1 MLLSEQDQVL
11 SYNGEVLVFQLS
23 KPKHAEE
30 AEDKAMN
37 LYVKRMAFNR
47 DTKLFD
53 QKSSGVFSMGASH
66 SKIEIICCSCTTD
79 SRTGIILPC
88 ILMKKRKRN
97 SVKYF
102 LLLLHSSNQFEPS
115 FFFKLD
121 YELKE
126 DIRLFAGPSLL
137 WRHANKLFYISSNT
151 RVVQSA
157 PVHLS
162 SVVWTGEIVGEGTVV
177 LGIRTAFLPETEG
190 SDGFSVSDRAI
201 WGSEFFGYTIQS
213 QKFLTGTCF
222 MPHAYSRVVSSVY
235 VCRSERLRK
244 QLRIS
249 LVAIT
254 HKNQLIWFQNGTP
267 KGVCELPYEKPRLVK
282 PALTSSSDLLFAVSF
297 ASGNS
302 CVIQRRDSLQVASK
316 WQKVKCVLVDDFIGS
331 GSEQLLLL
339 FKDDSNADI
348 LSTFKITDLGEV
360 NYSSDINYKYDVPAA
375 EGLQENGLFTVRA
388 LETRLQ
394 AGWTSVREL
403 QQHLRLQKRVILES
417 CRALRDLV
425 EGRTHILPNSKEVK
439 CKRWARSLLNSAK
452 PFVEGAAINHLPLL
466 LEGLVSLWDDVENP
480 PDSLSKET
488 SSASEVPE
496 HFTEELW
503 QRVVGDSLVVGVK
516 LTESFCL
523 SLSDV
528 SLSLVMDQDFSSV
541 SPIIKCQSK
550 IIKLNKAFSA
560 LAVSS
565 SQIEPPPKKMKLDL
579 DRKNDLQKEFL
590 KSSSRIQLD
599 GAKTVTAVTSLSPL
613 LAFHRVCCVVL
624 LHARKQNN
632 QNDSLQQ
639 SKKITVLC
647 GKILLSLEDISNG
660 RYSIKMLRDNSYCIG
675 SMEDILAVLA
685 VSVRFSF
692 QIVSCD
698 CTLTPVSSWLMGEM
712 ECTPFKECQDNIFCH
727 KAGNV
732 HGTIFNWTL
741 KNPFEGV
748 LTIFCRNLTV
758 LFQCLHSLTR
768 VLPPSCSVK
777 LLRSGSRG
785 VLTEHL
791 ALALEKEMLTLKN
804 SLFLKETKAENS
816 LTWRNESG
824 KKINNAPL
832 ASLLDTEEGVQQFRK
847 KLQNEREESVRSMNQ
862 TMNGA
867 LYQKIALKIAEAQL
881 SSDMIVWRLAKS

>member
-1 MLLSEQDQVL
+1 MLLSEQDQFL

-30 AEDKAMN
+30 ADDDTMN
-37 LYVKRMAFNR
+37 LCVRRMVFNR
-47 DTKLFD
+47 DTKLFV
-53 QKSSGVFSMGASH
+53 QKSSGVFNTGASH

-88 ILMKKRKRN
+88 VLMKKKKRN

-115 FFFKLD
+115 FYFKLD

-151 RVVQSA
+151 CVVQSA

-177 LGIRTAFLPETEG
+177 LGIRTAGLPWTG
-190 SDGFSVSDRAI
+190 DPAGFSVSDRAI
-201 WGSEFFGYTIQS
+201 WGSEFFGYAIQS
-213 QKFLTGTCF
+213 QKFLTATCF

-235 VCRSERLRK
+235 ICRSERWRK
-244 QLRIS
+244 QLQIS

-254 HKNQLIWFQNGTP
+254 HKNQLIWFQNGVP
-267 KGVCELPYEKPRLVK
+267 KRVCELPYEKPCSVK

-302 CVIQRRDSLQVASK
+302 CVVQRRDSLQVASK

-339 FKDDSNADI
+339 FKDDSNTDV

-360 NYSSDINYKYDVPAA
+360 NYASGINYKQDVPAA
-375 EGLQENGLFTVRA
+375 EGLQENGLLTVRA

-403 QQHLRLQKRVILES
+403 QQHLGLQKRVILES
-417 CRALRDLV
+417 CRALIDLV
-425 EGRTHILPNSKEVK
+425 EERTHILPNSREVK
-439 CKRWARSLLNSAK
+439 CRRWSRSAE
-452 PFVEGAAINHLPLL
+452 FCQAIC
-466 LEGLVSLWDDVENP
+466 LVSLWDDVENP

-488 SSASEVPE
+488 SSAPEVPE
-496 HFTEELW
+496 RFTEELW

-516 LTESFCL
+516 LTEPFYL

-528 SLSLVMDQDFSSV
+528 SLSLVMDQDFSSI

-560 LAVSS
+560 LAVCS
-565 SQIEPPPKKMKLDL
+565 SQIEPPPKKIKLDL
-579 DRKNDLQKEFL
+579 QSKNYL
-590 KSSSRIQLD
+590 KKKFPERSPRIQLD

-624 LHARKQNN
+624 LHAKKQNH

-660 RYSIKMLRDNSYCIG
+660 RYSIKMLRDKSYCTG
-675 SMEDILAVLA
+675 SMEDILAVLT

-698 CTLTPVSSWLMGEM
+698 CTLTPVSSWLLGEM

-732 HGTIFNWTL
+732 HGTIFNWAL

-777 LLRSGSRG
+777 LLRSGSKG

-804 SLFLKETKAENS
+804 SLFLKEAKAGNS
-816 LTWRNESG
+816 LTWGNESG
-824 KKINNAPL
+824 KKMNNAPL

-847 KLQNEREESVRSMNQ
+847 KLQKEREESVRSMNQ

-867 LYQKIALKIAEAQL
+867 LYQKTALKIAEAQL
-881 SSDMIVWRLAKS
+881 SSDMIVWRLA

>member
-1 MLLSEQDQVL
+1 MLLSEQDQFL

-30 AEDKAMN
+30 AEDKTMN
-37 LYVKRMAFNR
+37 LCVRRMAFKR
-47 DTKLFD
+47 DTKLFV

-66 SKIEIICCSCTTD
+66 SKIEMICCSCTKD

-88 ILMKKRKRN
+88 VLMKKKKRN
-97 SVKYF
+97 NVKYF

-115 FFFKLD
+115 FYFKLD

-151 RVVQSA
+151 CVVQSA
-157 PVHLS
+157 PVQLS
-162 SVVWTGEIVGEGTVV
+162 SVVWTGEIIGEGTVV
-177 LGIRTAFLPETEG
+177 LGIRTAHLPETEDP
-190 SDGFSVSDRAI
+190 DGFSVSDRAI
-201 WGSEFFGYTIQS
+201 WGSEFFGYAIKT
-213 QKFLTGTCF
+213 QKMLTGTCF

-235 VCRSERLRK
+235 VCKSERLKK

-249 LVAIT
+249 LVATT
-254 HKNQLIWFQNGTP
+254 HKNQLIWFQNGVP
-267 KGVCELPYEKPRLVK
+267 KGLCELPYEKPCAVK
-282 PALTSSSDLLFAVSF
+282 PALTSSNDLLFVVSF
-297 ASGNS
+297 VSGNS
-302 CVIQRRDSLQVASK
+302 CVVQRRDSLQVASK
-316 WQKVKCVLVDDFIGS
+316 WQNVKCVLVDDFIGS

-339 FKDDSNADI
+339 FKDDPNTDV

-360 NYSSDINYKYDVPAA
+360 NYASDISYKHEAPAA
-375 EGLQENGLFTVRA
+375 EGLQENGLLTVRA
-388 LETRLQ
+388 LEARLQ

-403 QQHLRLQKRVILES
+403 QQHLGLQKRVLIES
-417 CRALRDLV
+417 CRALIDLV
-425 EGRTHILPNSKEVK
+425 EERTHILPNPKEVK
-439 CKRWARSLLNSAK
+439 CRRWARSLLNSAK
-452 PFVEGAAINHLPLL
+452 PF
-466 LEGLVSLWDDVENP
+466 EGLVSLWDDVENP
-480 PDSLSKET
+480 PHSLSKEASST
-488 SSASEVPE
+488 SKVPE

-516 LTESFCL
+516 LTESFYL

-528 SLSLVMDQDFSSV
+528 SLSLVIDQDFSSI

-560 LAVSS
+560 LTVSS
-565 SQIEPPPKKMKLDL
+565 SQIEPPSKKMKLDL
-579 DRKNDLQKEFL
+579 HSKNDLKKGFP
-590 KSSSRIQLD
+590 KRSSRIQLD

-624 LHARKQNN
+624 LHARKQNH
-632 QNDSLQQ
+632 QNDGLQQ
-639 SKKITVLC
+639 SKKITVFC

-660 RYSIKMLRDNSYCIG
+660 RYSVKMLKDNSYCTG
-675 SMEDILAVLA
+675 SMEDILSVLA
-685 VSVRFSF
+685 VSVKFSF

-698 CTLTPVSSWLMGEM
+698 CTLTPVSSWLLGEM

-768 VLPPSCSVK
+768 ILPPGCGVK
-777 LLRSGSRG
+777 LLRSGSKG
-785 VLTEHL
+785 VLTEQL
-791 ALALEKEMLTLKN
+791 ALALEKEMYILKN

-816 LTWRNESG
+816 LTWGNESG
-824 KKINNAPL
+824 RKINNAPL
-832 ASLLDTEEGVQQFRK
+832 ASSLGTEEGVQQFRK
-847 KLQNEREESVRSMNQ
+847 KLQNEQEESVQSMNQ

-867 LYQKIALKIAEAQL
+867 LYQKTALKIAEAQL
-881 SSDMIVWRLAKS
+881 SSDMIVWRLD

>member
-1 MLLSEQDQVL
+1 MLLSEQDQFL

-23 KPKHAEE
+23 KTKHAEE
-30 AEDKAMN
+30 ADDKTMN
-37 LYVKRMAFNR
+37 LCVRRMEFNR
-47 DTKLFD
+47 DTKLFV

-88 ILMKKRKRN
+88 ILMKKKKQS

-115 FFFKLD
+115 FYFKLD

-151 RVVQSA
+151 PVVQSA
-157 PVHLS
+157 PVQLS
-162 SVVWTGEIVGEGTVV
+162 SVVWTGEIMGEGTVV
-177 LGIRTAFLPETEG
+177 LGIRTACLPETEDP
-190 SDGFSVSDRAI
+190 DGFSVSDRAI
-201 WGSEFFGYTIQS
+201 WGSEFFGYAVQT
-213 QKFLTGTCF
+213 QKMLPGTCF
-222 MPHAYSRVVSSVY
+222 MPHAYSRVVSSVC
-235 VCRSERLRK
+235 VCKSESLKK

-249 LVAIT
+249 LVALT
-254 HKNQLIWFQNGTP
+254 HKNQLIWFQNGAP
-267 KGVCELPYEKPRLVK
+267 KGVCELPYEKPCSVK
-282 PALTSSSDLLFAVSF
+282 PALTSSNDLLFVVAF

-302 CVIQRRDSLQVASK
+302 CVVQRRDSLKVASK

-339 FKDDSNADI
+339 FKDDSNTDV

-360 NYSSDINYKYDVPAA
+360 NYASGINYKQDVPAA
-375 EGLQENGLFTVRA
+375 EGLQENGLLTVRA

-403 QQHLRLQKRVILES
+403 QQHLGLQKRVILES
-417 CRALRDLV
+417 CRALIDLV
-425 EGRTHILPNSKEVK
+425 EERTHILPNSKE
-439 CKRWARSLLNSAK
+439 
-452 PFVEGAAINHLPLL
+452 
-466 LEGLVSLWDDVENP
+466 EGLVSLWDDVENP
-480 PDSLSKET
+480 ADSLSKET
-488 SSASEVPE
+488 SLASKVPE

-503 QRVVGDSLVVGVK
+503 LRVVGDSLVVGVK
-516 LTESFCL
+516 LTESFYL

-528 SLSLVMDQDFSSV
+528 SLSLVMDQDFSSI

-560 LAVSS
+560 LTVSS

-579 DRKNDLQKEFL
+579 RSSNDVKKEFP
-590 KSSSRIQLD
+590 KRSSRIQLD
-599 GAKTVTAVTSLSPL
+599 EAKTVTAVTSLSPL

-624 LHARKQNN
+624 LHARKQNH

-647 GKILLSLEDISNG
+647 GKILLTLEDISNG
-660 RYSIKMLRDNSYCIG
+660 RYSVKMPRDNSYCTG

-692 QIVSCD
+692 QIESCD
-698 CTLTPVSSWLMGEM
+698 YTLTPVSSWLLGEM
-712 ECTPFKECQDNIFCH
+712 ECTPLKGCQDHIFCH

-732 HGTIFNWTL
+732 HGTIFNWAL

-768 VLPPSCSVK
+768 VLPPSCGVK
-777 LLRSGSRG
+777 LLRSGSKG
-785 VLTEHL
+785 ALTEQL

-804 SLFLKETKAENS
+804 SLSLRKAENS
-816 LTWRNESG
+816 LTWGNESG

-847 KLQNEREESVRSMNQ
+847 KLQNEREECVRSMNQ

>member
-1 MLLSEQDQVL
+1 MLLSEQDQFL

-23 KPKHAEE
+23 KPTCAEE
-30 AEDKAMN
+30 ADDKTVN
-37 LYVKRMAFNR
+37 LCVRRMAFNR
-47 DTKLFD
+47 DTKLFV
-53 QKSSGVFSMGASH
+53 QKSSGAFSMGASH
-66 SKIEIICCSCTTD
+66 SKIEMICCSCTTD

-88 ILMKKRKRN
+88 ILMQKKKRN

-115 FFFKLD
+115 FYFKLD

-137 WRHANKLFYISSNT
+137 WRHANKLFYISSST
-151 RVVQSA
+151 CVVQSA

-162 SVVWTGEIVGEGTVV
+162 RVVWTGEIVGEGTVV
-177 LGIRTAFLPETEG
+177 LGIRTACLPEAG
-190 SDGFSVSDRAI
+190 DPAGISVSDRAV
-201 WGSEFFGYTIQS
+201 WGSEFFGYAIQS
-213 QKFLTGTCF
+213 QKFLSGTCF
-222 MPHAYSRVVSSVY
+222 MPHAYSRVVSSLH
-235 VCRSERLRK
+235 VCRSERWRT
-244 QLRIS
+244 QLRVS
-249 LVAIT
+249 LVAVT
-254 HKNQLIWFQNGTP
+254 HKNQLIWFHNGAP
-267 KGVCELPYEKPRLVK
+267 KGVCELPYQKPCSVK
-282 PALTSSSDLLFAVSF
+282 PALTSSRDLLFAVSF

-302 CVIQRRDSLQVASK
+302 CVVQRRDSLQVASK

-339 FKDDSNADI
+339 FKDDSNTDV
-348 LSTFKITDLGEV
+348 LNTFKITDLGEV
-360 NYSSDINYKYDVPAA
+360 NYTSGINYKHDVPAA
-375 EGLQENGLFTVRA
+375 EGLQENGLLTVRA

-403 QQHLRLQKRVILES
+403 QQHLGLQRRVILES
-417 CRALRDLV
+417 CRALIDLV
-425 EGRTHILPNSKEVK
+425 EERTHILPNSKE
-439 CKRWARSLLNSAK
+439 
-452 PFVEGAAINHLPLL
+452 
-466 LEGLVSLWDDVENP
+466 EGLVSLWDDVENP
-480 PDSLSKET
+480 HDSLSKET

-516 LTESFCL
+516 LTEAFYL

-528 SLSLVMDQDFSSV
+528 SLSLVIDQDFSSI

-579 DRKNDLQKEFL
+579 HSKNDLKKEFP
-590 KSSSRIQLD
+590 KRSSRIHLD
-599 GAKTVTAVTSLSPL
+599 GARTVTAVTSLSPL

-624 LHARKQNN
+624 LHARKQNH
-632 QNDSLQQ
+632 QNDGLQQ

-660 RYSIKMLRDNSYCIG
+660 RYSVKMLKDNTYCTG
-675 SMEDILAVLA
+675 SMEDILAVLS

-698 CTLTPVSSWLMGEM
+698 CTLTPVSSWLLGEM

-727 KAGNV
+727 KAGNI
-732 HGTIFNWTL
+732 HGTIFNWAL

-777 LLRSGSRG
+777 LLRSGSKA
-785 VLTEHL
+785 VLTEKL

-804 SLFLKETKAENS
+804 SLFLKETKAGNC
-816 LTWRNESG
+816 LTWGNEPG
-824 KKINNAPL
+824 EKISNAPL
-832 ASLLDTEEGVQQFRK
+832 ASLLDTEEGVLQFRK
-847 KLQNEREESVRSMNQ
+847 ELQKEREESVQSMNQ
-862 TMNGA
+862 TLNGA
-867 LYQKIALKIAEAQL
+867 LYRETALKIAEAQL

>member
-1 MLLSEQDQVL
+1 MLLSEQDQFL

-23 KPKHAEE
+23 KPKDAEE
-30 AEDKAMN
+30 ADDKTMN
-37 LYVKRMAFNR
+37 LCVRRMAFNR
-47 DTKLFD
+47 DTKLFV
-53 QKSSGVFSMGASH
+53 QKSSGVFSMHTSH
-66 SKIEIICCSCTTD
+66 SKIEMICCSCTTD

-88 ILMKKRKRN
+88 ILMKKKKRN
-97 SVKYF
+97 NVKYF
-102 LLLLHSSNQFEPS
+102 VLLLHSSNQFEQS
-115 FFFKLD
+115 FCFKLD

-126 DIRLFAGPSLL
+126 DIRLFTGPSVL

-151 RVVQSA
+151 CVVQSA
-157 PVHLS
+157 PVQLS
-162 SVVWTGEIVGEGTVV
+162 SVVWTGEIVDEGTAV
-177 LGIRTAFLPETEG
+177 LGIRTACLPETEDA
-190 SDGFSVSDRAI
+190 DGFSVSDRAI
-201 WGSEFFGYTIQS
+201 WGSEFFGYGIET
-213 QKFLTGTCF
+213 QKVLAGTCF

-235 VCRSERLRK
+235 VCKSERWKK

-254 HKNQLIWFQNGTP
+254 HKNQLIWFQNGVP
-267 KGVCELPYEKPRLVK
+267 KGVCELPYEKPCSVK
-282 PALTSSSDLLFAVSF
+282 PAVTSSNDLLFVVSF

-302 CVIQRRDSLQVASK
+302 CVVQRRDSLQVASK
-316 WQKVKCVLVDDFIGS
+316 WPKVKCILVDDFIGS

-339 FKDDSNADI
+339 FKDDSNTDV

-360 NYSSDINYKYDVPAA
+360 NYASSINYKHDVPAA
-375 EGLQENGLFTVRA
+375 EGLQENGLLTVRA

-403 QQHLRLQKRVILES
+403 QQHLGLQKRVILES
-417 CRALRDLV
+417 CRALIDLV
-425 EGRTHILPNSKEVK
+425 EERTHILPN
-439 CKRWARSLLNSAK
+439 AK
-452 PFVEGAAINHLPLL
+452 Q
-466 LEGLVSLWDDVENP
+466 EGLVSLWDDVENP
-480 PDSLSKET
+480 PHSLSKET
-488 SSASEVPE
+488 SLVSEVPE

-516 LTESFCL
+516 LTESFYL

-528 SLSLVMDQDFSSV
+528 SLSLVMDQDFSSI

-560 LAVSS
+560 LALSS

-579 DRKNDLQKEFL
+579 HSKNYLRKEFP
-590 KSSSRIQLD
+590 KRSSSIQLD
-599 GAKTVTAVTSLSPL
+599 GAKTLTAVTSLSPL

-624 LHARKQNN
+624 LHARKQNH

-639 SKKITVLC
+639 SKRIAVLC

-660 RYSIKMLRDNSYCIG
+660 RYSVKMLRDNSYCTG
-675 SMEDILAVLA
+675 SVEDILAVLA

-692 QIVSCD
+692 QIVSSD
-698 CTLTPVSSWLMGEM
+698 FTLTPVSSWLLGEM

-748 LTIFCRNLTV
+748 LTIFCRNLTI

-777 LLRSGSRG
+777 LLRSGSKA
-785 VLTEHL
+785 VLTEQL

-804 SLFLKETKAENS
+804 SLFLKETKAEDS
-816 LTWRNESG
+816 LTWRNESC
-824 KKINNAPL
+824 KKINNSPL

-847 KLQNEREESVRSMNQ
+847 KFQNEQEENVQSMNQ
-862 TMNGA
+862 TMNGV
-867 LYQKIALKIAEAQL
+867 LYQKTALKIAEAQL
-881 SSDMIVWRLAKS
+881 SSDMIVWRLSKS

>member
-1 MLLSEQDQVL
+1 MLLSEQDQFL

-23 KPKHAEE
+23 KPKPAEE
-30 AEDKAMN
+30 ADDKTMN
-37 LYVKRMAFNR
+37 LSVRRMAFNR
-47 DTKLFD
+47 DTRLFV
-53 QKSSGVFSMGASH
+53 QKSSGVFSVGASH

-88 ILMKKRKRN
+88 ILLKKKKGS

-115 FFFKLD
+115 FYFKLD

-151 RVVQSA
+151 CVVQSV
-157 PVHLS
+157 PVQLS
-162 SVVWTGEIVGEGTVV
+162 SIVWTGEIVGEGTVV
-177 LGIRTAFLPETEG
+177 LGIRAACLPEAE
-190 SDGFSVSDRAI
+190 DPDRFSVSDRAI
-201 WGSEFFGYTIQS
+201 WGSEFFGYAIQT
-213 QKFLTGTCF
+213 QKMLTGTCF
-222 MPHAYSRVVSSVY
+222 MPHAYSKVVSSVY
-235 VCRSERLRK
+235 VCKSERLKK

-254 HKNQLIWFQNGTP
+254 HKNQLIWFQNGVT
-267 KGVCELPYEKPRLVK
+267 KGVCELPYEKPCSVK
-282 PALTSSSDLLFAVSF
+282 PALTSSNDLLFVVSF

-339 FKDDSNADI
+339 FKDGSNTDV

-360 NYSSDINYKYDVPAA
+360 NYASDISYKHDVPAA
-375 EGLQENGLFTVRA
+375 EGLQENGLLTVRA

-394 AGWTSVREL
+394 AGWASVREL

-417 CRALRDLV
+417 CRALIDLV
-425 EGRTHILPNSKEVK
+425 EERPHILPNSKE
-439 CKRWARSLLNSAK
+439 
-452 PFVEGAAINHLPLL
+452 
-466 LEGLVSLWDDVENP
+466 EGLVSLWDDVENP
-480 PDSLSKET
+480 ADSLSKEI
-488 SSASEVPE
+488 SLESQVPE

-503 QRVVGDSLVVGVK
+503 QRVVDDSLVVGVK
-516 LTESFCL
+516 LTESFYL
-523 SLSDV
+523 SLSNV
-528 SLSLVMDQDFSSV
+528 SLSLVMDQDFSSI

-579 DRKNDLQKEFL
+579 HSKNDLKKEFP
-590 KSSSRIQLD
+590 KRSSRIQLE

-624 LHARKQNN
+624 LHARKQNH

-639 SKKITVLC
+639 SKEITLLC

-660 RYSIKMLRDNSYCIG
+660 RYSVKMLRDNRYCTG

-685 VSVRFSF
+685 VSVQFSF

-698 CTLTPVSSWLMGEM
+698 CTLTPVSSWLLGEM
-712 ECTPFKECQDNIFCH
+712 ECTPFKEYQDNVFCH
-727 KAGNV
+727 KAGNI
-732 HGTIFNWTL
+732 HGTIFNWAL
-741 KNPFEGV
+741 KKPFEGV

-758 LFQCLHSLTR
+758 LFQCLYSLTR
-768 VLPPSCSVK
+768 ILPPSCRVK
-777 LLRSGSRG
+777 LLRSGSKG
-785 VLTEHL
+785 VLTEQL

-804 SLFLKETKAENS
+804 SLFLKEAKAENS
-816 LTWRNESG
+816 LAWGNESG
-824 KKINNAPL
+824 RTISNAPL

-847 KLQNEREESVRSMNQ
+847 KFQDEREESVQSMNQ

-867 LYQKIALKIAEAQL
+867 LYQKMALKMAEAQL
-881 SSDMIVWRLAKS
+881 SSDMIVWRLA

>member
-1 MLLSEQDQVL
+1 MLLGEQDQFL

-23 KPKHAEE
+23 NPKHAEE
-30 AEDKAMN
+30 ADNKTMN
-37 LYVKRMAFNR
+37 LCVRRMAFNR
-47 DTKLFD
+47 DTKLFV
-53 QKSSGVFSMGASH
+53 QKSSGAFSMGASH
-66 SKIEIICCSCTTD
+66 SKIEMVCCSCTTD
-79 SRTGIILPC
+79 SRTGLILPC
-88 ILMKKRKRN
+88 ILMKKQKRN
-97 SVKYF
+97 SIKYF

-115 FFFKLD
+115 FYFKLD

-151 RVVQSA
+151 CVVQSA

-162 SVVWTGEIVGEGTVV
+162 CVVWTGEIVGEGTVV
-177 LGIRTAFLPETEG
+177 LGIRTACLPETKDP
-190 SDGFSVSDRAI
+190 DGFSVSDRAI
-201 WGSEFFGYTIQS
+201 WGSEFFGYAIQS
-213 QKFLTGTCF
+213 QKFLSGTCF
-222 MPHAYSRVVSSVY
+222 MPHAYSRVVSSAY
-235 VCRSERLRK
+235 ICRNERLRK

-254 HKNQLIWFQNGTP
+254 HKNQLIWFQNGAP
-267 KGVCELPYEKPRLVK
+267 KGVCELPYEKPCSVK
-282 PALTSSSDLLFAVSF
+282 PAVTSSSDLLFAVSF

-302 CVIQRRDSLQVASK
+302 CVVQRRDSLQVASK

-339 FKDDSNADI
+339 FKDDSNTDV

-360 NYSSDINYKYDVPAA
+360 NYASGINYKHDVPAA
-375 EGLQENGLFTVRA
+375 EGLQENGLLTVRA

-403 QQHLRLQKRVILES
+403 QQHLGLQKRVILES
-417 CRALRDLV
+417 CRALIDLV
-425 EGRTHILPNSKEVK
+425 EERTHILPNSNK
-439 CKRWARSLLNSAK
+439 
-452 PFVEGAAINHLPLL
+452 
-466 LEGLVSLWDDVENP
+466 EGLVSLWDDVENP

-516 LTESFCL
+516 LTESFYL

-528 SLSLVMDQDFSSV
+528 SLSLVMDQDFSSI

-550 IIKLNKAFSA
+550 IIQLNKAFSA

-579 DRKNDLQKEFL
+579 HSKNDLRKDFP
-590 KSSSRIQLD
+590 KRSSRIQLD
-599 GAKTVTAVTSLSPL
+599 GAKTVTAVTSLPPL

-624 LHARKQNN
+624 LHARKQNH
-632 QNDSLQQ
+632 QNDDLQQ

-647 GKILLSLEDISNG
+647 GKILLSLEDISSG
-660 RYSIKMLRDNSYCIG
+660 RYSIKMLRDNSYCTG

-685 VSVRFSF
+685 VSVKFSF

-698 CTLTPVSSWLMGEM
+698 CTLTPVSSWLLGEM

-732 HGTIFNWTL
+732 HGTIFNWAL
-741 KNPFEGV
+741 KNPFEGA

-768 VLPPSCSVK
+768 ALPPGCSVK
-777 LLRSGSRG
+777 LLRSGSKA
-785 VLTEHL
+785 VLNEQL

-804 SLFLKETKAENS
+804 SLFLKETKAGNS
-816 LTWRNESG
+816 LTWGTESG

-847 KLQNEREESVRSMNQ
+847 KLQKEREESVQSLNQ
-862 TMNGA
+862 TLNGA
-867 LYQKIALKIAEAQL
+867 LYQKTALKIAEAQL
-881 SSDMIVWRLAKS
+881 SSDMIVWRLA

>member
-1 MLLSEQDQVL
+1 MLLSEQDQFL

-23 KPKHAEE
+23 KPKPAEE
-30 AEDKAMN
+30 ADDKTMN
-37 LYVKRMAFNR
+37 LSVRRMAFNR
-47 DTKLFD
+47 DTRLFV
-53 QKSSGVFSMGASH
+53 QKSSGVFSVGASH

-88 ILMKKRKRN
+88 ILLKKKKGS

-115 FFFKLD
+115 FYFKLD

-151 RVVQSA
+151 CVVQSV
-157 PVHLS
+157 PVQLS
-162 SVVWTGEIVGEGTVV
+162 SIVWTGEIVGEGTVV
-177 LGIRTAFLPETEG
+177 LGIRAACLPEAE
-190 SDGFSVSDRAI
+190 DPDRFSVSDRAI
-201 WGSEFFGYTIQS
+201 WGSEFFGYAIQT
-213 QKFLTGTCF
+213 QKMLTGTCF
-222 MPHAYSRVVSSVY
+222 MPHAYSKVVSSVY
-235 VCRSERLRK
+235 VCKSERLKK

-254 HKNQLIWFQNGTP
+254 HKNQLIWFQNGVT
-267 KGVCELPYEKPRLVK
+267 KGVCELPYEKPCSVK
-282 PALTSSSDLLFAVSF
+282 PALTSSNDLLFVVSF

-339 FKDDSNADI
+339 FKDGSNTDV

-360 NYSSDINYKYDVPAA
+360 NYASDISYKHDVPAA
-375 EGLQENGLFTVRA
+375 EGLQENGLLTVRA

-394 AGWTSVREL
+394 AGWASVREL

-417 CRALRDLV
+417 CRALIDLV
-425 EGRTHILPNSKEVK
+425 EERPHILPNSKE
-439 CKRWARSLLNSAK
+439 
-452 PFVEGAAINHLPLL
+452 
-466 LEGLVSLWDDVENP
+466 EGLVSLWDDVENP
-480 PDSLSKET
+480 ADSLSKET
-488 SSASEVPE
+488 SLESQVPE

-503 QRVVGDSLVVGVK
+503 QRVVDDSLVVGVK
-516 LTESFCL
+516 LTESFYL
-523 SLSDV
+523 SLSNV
-528 SLSLVMDQDFSSV
+528 SLSLVMDQDFSSI

-579 DRKNDLQKEFL
+579 HSKNDLKKEFP
-590 KSSSRIQLD
+590 KRSSRIQLE

-624 LHARKQNN
+624 LHARKQNH

-639 SKKITVLC
+639 SKEITLLC

-660 RYSIKMLRDNSYCIG
+660 RYSVKMLRDNRYCTG

-685 VSVRFSF
+685 VSVQFSF

-698 CTLTPVSSWLMGEM
+698 CTLTPVSSWLLGEM
-712 ECTPFKECQDNIFCH
+712 ECTPFKEYQDNVFCH
-727 KAGNV
+727 KAGNI
-732 HGTIFNWTL
+732 HGTIFNWAL

-758 LFQCLHSLTR
+758 LFQCLYSLTR
-768 VLPPSCSVK
+768 ILPPSCRVK
-777 LLRSGSRG
+777 LLRSGSKG
-785 VLTEHL
+785 VLTEQL

-804 SLFLKETKAENS
+804 SLFLKEAKAENS
-816 LTWRNESG
+816 LAWGNESG
-824 KKINNAPL
+824 RTISNAPL

-847 KLQNEREESVRSMNQ
+847 KFQDEREESVQSMNQ

-867 LYQKIALKIAEAQL
+867 LYQKMALKMAEAQL

>member
-1 MLLSEQDQVL
+1 MLLSEQDQFL

-30 AEDKAMN
+30 ADDKTMN
-37 LYVKRMAFNR
+37 LCVRRMAFNT
-47 DTKLFD
+47 DTKLFVE
-53 QKSSGVFSMGASH
+53 KSSGLFSMRANLSE
-66 SKIEIICCSCTTD
+66 IEMVCCSCTVD

-88 ILMKKRKRN
+88 ILMKKKKRN
-97 SVKYF
+97 NVKYF
-102 LLLLHSSNQFEPS
+102 LLLLHSSNQFEQS
-115 FFFKLD
+115 FYFTLD

-126 DIRLFAGPSLL
+126 DIRLFAGPSVL
-137 WRHANKLFYISSNT
+137 WRHANKLFYISSKT
-151 RVVQSA
+151 CVVQSA
-157 PVHLS
+157 PVQLS
-162 SVVWTGEIVGEGTVV
+162 SLVWTGEIVGEGTVV
-177 LGIRTAFLPETEG
+177 LGIRTACLAETE
-190 SDGFSVSDRAI
+190 DADVFSVSDRAI
-201 WGSEFFGYTIQS
+201 WGSEFFGYAIQT
-213 QKFLTGTCF
+213 QKMLAGTCF

-235 VCRSERLRK
+235 VCKTERWKK

-254 HKNQLIWFQNGTP
+254 HKNQLIWFQSGVP
-267 KGVCELPYEKPRLVK
+267 KGVCELPYEKPCLVK
-282 PALTSSSDLLFAVSF
+282 TAVTSSNDLLFVVSF

-302 CVIQRRDSLQVASK
+302 CVVQRRDSLQVASK

-339 FKDDSNADI
+339 FKDDSNTDV

-360 NYSSDINYKYDVPAA
+360 NYASGINYKHDVPAA
-375 EGLQENGLFTVRA
+375 DGLQENGLLTVRA

-403 QQHLRLQKRVILES
+403 QQHLGLQKRVILES
-417 CRALRDLV
+417 CRALKDLV
-425 EGRTHILPNSKEVK
+425 EERTHVLPNAKE
-439 CKRWARSLLNSAK
+439 
-452 PFVEGAAINHLPLL
+452 
-466 LEGLVSLWDDVENP
+466 EGLVSLWDDVENP
-480 PDSLSKET
+480 PHSLSKET
-488 SSASEVPE
+488 SLASNVPE

-516 LTESFCL
+516 LTESFYL

-528 SLSLVMDQDFSSV
+528 SLSLVMDQDFSSI

-550 IIKLNKAFSA
+550 IIKLNKAFST
-560 LAVSS
+560 LTVSS

-579 DRKNDLQKEFL
+579 DSKSDLRKEFP
-590 KSSSRIQLD
+590 KRSSRIQLD

-624 LHARKQNN
+624 LHARKQNH
-632 QNDSLQQ
+632 QSDSLQQ
-639 SKKITVLC
+639 SKKIAVLC

-660 RYSIKMLRDNSYCIG
+660 RYSVKMLRDNSYCTG
-675 SMEDILAVLA
+675 SVEDILAVLA

-692 QIVSCD
+692 QIVSSE
-698 CTLTPVSSWLMGEM
+698 CTLTPVSSWLLGEM
-712 ECTPFKECQDNIFCH
+712 ECTPFKECQDNMFCH

-777 LLRSGSRG
+777 LLRSGSKA
-785 VLTEHL
+785 VLTEQL

-816 LTWRNESG
+816 LTQGNVSG
-824 KKINNAPL
+824 KKISNAPL

-847 KLQNEREESVRSMNQ
+847 ELQNEREESVRSMNQ

-867 LYQKIALKIAEAQL
+867 LYQKTALKIAEAQL
-881 SSDMIVWRLAKS
+881 SSDMSVWRLS

>member
-1 MLLSEQDQVL
+1 MHLSEQDQFL
-11 SYNGEVLVFQLS
+11 CYNGEVLVFQLS

-30 AEDKAMN
+30 ADDKTTN
-37 LYVKRMAFNR
+37 LCVRRMVFNR
-47 DTKLFD
+47 ETKLFV
-53 QKSSGVFSMGASH
+53 QKSSGVFSLGASH
-66 SKIEIICCSCTTD
+66 SKIEMICCSCTTD
-79 SRTGIILPC
+79 SRTGIIVPC
-88 ILMKKRKRN
+88 ILMEKKTWNNVR
-97 SVKYF
+97 YF

-115 FFFKLD
+115 FYFKLD
-121 YELKE
+121 YEMKE

-151 RVVQSA
+151 CVVQSA
-157 PVHLS
+157 PGQLF

-177 LGIRTAFLPETEG
+177 LGIRTACLPETE
-190 SDGFSVSDRAI
+190 DPDEFSVSDRAI
-201 WGSEFFGYTIQS
+201 WGREFFAYTLQT
-213 QKFLTGTCF
+213 QKTLAGTCF

-235 VCRSERLRK
+235 ICKSERLKK
-244 QLRIS
+244 QLQIS

-267 KGVCELPYEKPRLVK
+267 KGVCDLPYEMPYSVK
-282 PALTSSSDLLFAVSF
+282 PALTSSNDLLFVVSF
-297 ASGNS
+297 ASGNI
-302 CVIQRRDSLQVASK
+302 CVVWRRDSLQVASK

-339 FKDDSNADI
+339 FKDDSNTDV

-360 NYSSDINYKYDVPAA
+360 NYASGINYKHDVPVV
-375 EGLQENGLFTVRA
+375 EGLQENGLLTVRA

-394 AGWTSVREL
+394 AGWTCVREL

-417 CRALRDLV
+417 CRALIDLV
-425 EGRTHILPNSKEVK
+425 EERTHILPNSKEVK
-439 CKRWARSLLNSAK
+439 CRRWARAVLNSAK
-452 PFVEGAAINHLPLL
+452 PFVEG
-466 LEGLVSLWDDVENP
+466 GLVSLWDDVENL
-480 PDSLSKET
+480 PDSQSKET
-488 SSASEVPE
+488 SLVSKVPQ

-516 LTESFCL
+516 LTESFYL

-528 SLSLVMDQDFSSV
+528 SLSLVMDQDFSLI

-550 IIKLNKAFSA
+550 IIRLNKAFSA

-565 SQIEPPPKKMKLDL
+565 SQTEPPPKKMKLDL
-579 DRKNDLQKEFL
+579 HSNNDLKQGFPKR
-590 KSSSRIQLD
+590 SSRIQLD

-613 LAFHRVCCVVL
+613 LAFHRVCCIVL
-624 LHARKQNN
+624 LHARKQNH
-632 QNDSLQQ
+632 QNDSSQQ
-639 SKKITVLC
+639 SKKVTVLC

-660 RYSIKMLRDNSYCIG
+660 RYSVKMPRNNSYCTG

-698 CTLTPVSSWLMGEM
+698 CTLTPVSSWLLGEM

-732 HGTIFNWTL
+732 HGTIFNWAL

-768 VLPPSCSVK
+768 VLPPSCGVK
-777 LLRSGSRG
+777 LLRSGSKG
-785 VLTEHL
+785 VLTEQL

-804 SLFLKETKAENS
+804 SLFLKENNAGNS
-816 LTWRNESG
+816 LTWGNESG
-824 KKINNAPL
+824 KEINNAPL
-832 ASLLDTEEGVQQFRK
+832 ASLLDTEEGVQHFRK
-847 KLQNEREESVRSMNQ
+847 VLQNEREESVRSMNQ

-867 LYQKIALKIAEAQL
+867 LYQQIALKIAEAQL
-881 SSDMIVWRLAKS
+881 TSDIIVWRLA

>member
-1 MLLSEQDQVL
+1 MLLGEQDQFL

-30 AEDKAMN
+30 SDDKTMN
-37 LYVKRMAFNR
+37 LCVRRMAFNR
-47 DTKLFD
+47 NTKLFV
-53 QKSSGVFSMGASH
+53 QKSSGAFSVGASH

-88 ILMKKRKRN
+88 ILMKKKKRN
-97 SVKYF
+97 SIKYF

-115 FFFKLD
+115 FYFKLD

-151 RVVQSA
+151 CVVQSA

-162 SVVWTGEIVGEGTVV
+162 CVVWTGEIVGEGTVV
-177 LGIRTAFLPETEG
+177 LGIRTACLPETKDP
-190 SDGFSVSDRAI
+190 DGFSVSDRAI
-201 WGSEFFGYTIQS
+201 WGSEFFGYAIQS
-213 QKFLTGTCF
+213 QKFLSSTCF

-235 VCRSERLRK
+235 ICRSERLRK

-254 HKNQLIWFQNGTP
+254 HKNQLIWFQNGVP
-267 KGVCELPYEKPRLVK
+267 KGVCELPYEKPCSVK

-302 CVIQRRDSLQVASK
+302 CVVQRRDSLQVASK

-339 FKDDSNADI
+339 FKDDSNTDV

-360 NYSSDINYKYDVPAA
+360 NYASGINYKHDVSAA
-375 EGLQENGLFTVRA
+375 EGFQENGLLTVRA

-394 AGWTSVREL
+394 VCWTAVREL
-403 QQHLRLQKRVILES
+403 QHHLGLQKRVILES
-417 CRALRDLV
+417 CRALIDLV
-425 EGRTHILPNSKEVK
+425 EERTHILPNSKE
-439 CKRWARSLLNSAK
+439 
-452 PFVEGAAINHLPLL
+452 
-466 LEGLVSLWDDVENP
+466 EGLVSLWDDVENP

-488 SSASEVPE
+488 SSTSEVPE

-516 LTESFCL
+516 LTESFYL

-528 SLSLVMDQDFSSV
+528 SLSLVMDQDFSSI

-565 SQIEPPPKKMKLDL
+565 SQTEPPPKKMKLDL
-579 DRKNDLQKEFL
+579 HSKNDLRKEFPER
-590 KSSSRIQLD
+590 SSRIQLD
-599 GAKTVTAVTSLSPL
+599 GAKTVTAVTSLPPL

-624 LHARKQNN
+624 LHARKQNH
-632 QNDSLQQ
+632 QDDGLQQ

-647 GKILLSLEDISNG
+647 GKILLSLEDISSG
-660 RYSIKMLRDNSYCIG
+660 RYSIKMLRDNSYC
-675 SMEDILAVLA
+675 STEDILAVLA

-692 QIVSCD
+692 QIVSSD
-698 CTLTPVSSWLMGEM
+698 CTLTPVSSWLLGEM

-732 HGTIFNWTL
+732 HGTIFNWAL
-741 KNPFEGV
+741 KNPFEGA

-758 LFQCLHSLTR
+758 LFQCLHSLIR
-768 VLPPSCSVK
+768 VLPPGCSVK
-777 LLRSGSRG
+777 LLRSGSKT
-785 VLTEHL
+785 VLTEQL

-804 SLFLKETKAENS
+804 SLLLKETKAGNS
-816 LTWRNESG
+816 LTWGNESG
-824 KKINNAPL
+824 KKLDNAPL

-847 KLQNEREESVRSMNQ
+847 KLQKEREESVQSLNQ
-862 TMNGA
+862 TLNGA
-867 LYQKIALKIAEAQL
+867 LYQKTALKIAEAQL
-881 SSDMIVWRLAKS
+881 SSDIIVWRLAKS

>member
-1 MLLSEQDQVL
+1 MLLSEQDQFL

-30 AEDKAMN
+30 ADDKTIN
-37 LYVKRMAFNR
+37 LCVRRMAFNR
-47 DTKLFD
+47 DTKLFV
-53 QKSSGVFSMGASH
+53 QKSSGVFNMGASH
-66 SKIEIICCSCTTD
+66 SEIEMICCSCTTD

-88 ILMKKRKRN
+88 ILMKKKKRSN
-97 SVKYF
+97 VKYF

-115 FFFKLD
+115 FYFRLD

-126 DIRLFAGPSLL
+126 DIRLFGGPSLL
-137 WRHANKLFYISSNT
+137 WRHANKLFYISSDT
-151 RVVQSA
+151 CVVQSA
-157 PVHLS
+157 PVQLS
-162 SVVWTGEIVGEGTVV
+162 SVVWTGEIVGEGIVV
-177 LGIRTAFLPETEG
+177 LGVRPACLPETEDP
-190 SDGFSVSDRAI
+190 DGFSVSDRAI
-201 WGSEFFGYTIQS
+201 WGSEFFGYAIQT
-213 QKFLTGTCF
+213 QKTLTGSCF

-235 VCRSERLRK
+235 VCKCERLK
-244 QLRIS
+244 QQLRIS

-254 HKNQLIWFQNGTP
+254 HKNQLVWFQNGAP
-267 KGVCELPYEKPRLVK
+267 KGVCELPYEKPCLVK
-282 PALTSSSDLLFAVSF
+282 PALTSSNNLLFVVSF
-297 ASGNS
+297 AYGNS
-302 CVIQRRDSLQVASK
+302 CVVQRRDSFQVVSK
-316 WQKVKCVLVDDFIGS
+316 WQKVKCVLVDDFISS

-339 FKDDSNADI
+339 FDDDSNTDV

-360 NYSSDINYKYDVPAA
+360 NYASGINYKHDVPAA
-375 EGLQENGLFTVRA
+375 EGLQENGLLTVRA

-403 QQHLRLQKRVILES
+403 QQHLGLQKRVILES
-417 CRALRDLV
+417 CRALIDLV
-425 EGRTHILPNSKEVK
+425 EERAHILPNSKE
-439 CKRWARSLLNSAK
+439 
-452 PFVEGAAINHLPLL
+452 
-466 LEGLVSLWDDVENP
+466 EGLVSLWDDVENT
-480 PDSLSKET
+480 PDSLSKVT
-488 SSASEVPE
+488 SLTSEVPE

-516 LTESFCL
+516 LTESFYL

-528 SLSLVMDQDFSSV
+528 SLSLVMDQGFSSI

-550 IIKLNKAFSA
+550 IIKLNKAFST

-579 DRKNDLQKEFL
+579 QSKNDVKKEFP
-590 KSSSRIQLD
+590 KRSSRSQLD
-599 GAKTVTAVTSLSPL
+599 GAKTVTAVTNLSPL
-613 LAFHRVCCVVL
+613 LAFHRVCCIVL
-624 LHARKQNN
+624 LHASKHKHE
-632 QNDSLQQ
+632 NDSLQQ
-639 SKKITVLC
+639 GKKITVFC

-660 RYSIKMLRDNSYCIG
+660 RYSVKMLRDNTYCTG

-698 CTLTPVSSWLMGEM
+698 CTLTPVNSWLLGEM
-712 ECTPFKECQDNIFCH
+712 ECTPFKECQDNVFCH

-732 HGTIFNWTL
+732 HGTIFNWAL

-777 LLRSGSRG
+777 LLRSGSKG
-785 VLTEHL
+785 VLTEQL

-816 LTWRNESG
+816 LTWGKESG
-824 KKINNAPL
+824 NKISNAPL
-832 ASLLDTEEGVQQFRK
+832 GSLLDTEEGIQQFRK
-847 KLQNEREESVRSMNQ
+847 KFQNEREESVRSMNQ

-867 LYQKIALKIAEAQL
+867 LYQKMALKIAEAQL
-881 SSDMIVWRLAKS
+881 RSDMTVWRLAKS